1 MTAGM
6 TDPASATMTRFNQ
19 QTEKMRDSLRTQSE
33 AFWDFQDHLL
43 NQMERMSRA
52 WFQRRHE
59 GTHAALKAAC
69 GMCTS
74 ATPMEAIQEYMG
86 WASGSVERLTRDAL
100 DAQTHLASMSELVL
114 GATHRVMGGPSEAG
128 KADIMTPTE
137 ADAPVPM
144 KTAA

>member
-1 MTAGM
+1 MTVGM
-6 TDPASATMTRFNQ
+6 TDPTSATITQLNQ
-19 QTEKMRDSLRTQSE
+19 QSEKVRDSLRTQSE

-52 WFQRRHE
+52 WFLRRHE

-69 GMCTS
+69 GMCVS
-74 ATPMEAIQEYMG
+74 ATPMDAMQEYMG
-86 WASGSVERLTRDAL
+86 WASGCVERLTRDAL
-100 DAQTHLASMSELVL
+100 DAQTHAASLSELVL
-114 GATHRVMGGPSEAG
+114 GATHRVMGGASEAG

-137 ADAPVPM
+137 ADRQMPM

>member
-6 TDPASATMTRFNQ
+6 TDPASATMIRFNQ

-43 NQMERMSRA
+43 NHMERMSRT
-52 WFQRRHE
+52 WFLRRHE

-69 GMCTS
+69 SMCAS
-74 ATPMEAIQEYMG
+74 VTPMEAMQEYMG
-86 WASGSVERLTRDAL
+86 WASGSIERLTRDAL
-100 DAQTHLASMSELVL
+100 DAQTHLATVSELVL

>member
-6 TDPASATMTRFNQ
+6 TIPANVTVAQLNP
-19 QTEKMRDSLRTQSE
+19 QTEKVRDSLRTQSE
-33 AFWDFQDHLL
+33 AFWDFQDQLLDHL
-43 NQMERMSRA
+43 ERMSRT

-69 GMCTS
+69 SMCASTS
-74 ATPMEAIQEYMG
+74 PIEAMQEYMG

-100 DAQTHLASMSELVL
+100 DTQAHVAAVSELML
-114 GATHRVMGGPSEAG
+114 SATHRVMGGPSEAG
-128 KADIMTPTE
+128 RADIMTPTQ
-137 ADAPVPM
+137 ADTPVPM